1 MMRTE
6 GLRKPTPSF
15 FLNPERSFD
24 NSPSVAVTFPDG
36 YQDTLNLR
44 QFFTNEKDK
53 VMDESNTCAYIGHL
67 EREPGA
73 CVAMTGCYG
82 KEDVEF
88 SIASKHSVGSGLYK
102 WTLNGDV
109 EIIQHSASKVSKLSK
124 NMKCTQIK
132 M

>member
-1 MMRTE
+1 MRTE
-6 GLRKPTPSF
+6 EELKKPAPNF

-24 NSPSVAVTFPDG
+24 NVPSVLVSFPDG
-36 YQDTLNLR
+36 YQDTLKLR

-53 VMDESNTCAYIGHL
+53 DMAESNTCAYIGHL
-67 EREPGA
+67 ERETGA

-102 WTLNGDV
+102 WTLTGDV
-109 EIIQHSASKVSKLSK
+109 EIIQHSASKVSKLSE
-124 NMKCTQIK
+124 NRKCLQIK